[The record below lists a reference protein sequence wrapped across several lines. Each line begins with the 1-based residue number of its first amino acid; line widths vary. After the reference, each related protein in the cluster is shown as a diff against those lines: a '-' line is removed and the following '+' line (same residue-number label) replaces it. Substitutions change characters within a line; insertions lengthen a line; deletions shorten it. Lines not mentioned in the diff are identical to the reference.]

1 MKLQPRVALVTGAA
15 RGQGR
20 AEALRLAR
28 DGYDLLLVDL
38 CADIPGIPYPLGR
51 PEDLAETARLV
62 EDAGRRVEARRAD
75 VRDAAALGT
84 AVAEGA
90 AALGGLDAVVANAGV
105 FAAAPVA
112 ETEAGTWQ
120 AILDTNLSGAWNTAR
135 AALPLLL
142 ERGGGAMVFVAS
154 IAGLKGIEN
163 LGAYA
168 AAKHGVIGLMRTLAI
183 EMAPRGVRVNAV
195 CPTNVGTDLL
205 HNEAMYRL
213 FVPDAAH
220 RDPSALH
227 AAFQT
232 VNRMPVPWVEPEDVA
247 EAVSWLLSDAARFV
261 TGTALAVDAGA
272 LLH

>member
-1 MKLQPRVALVTGAA
+1 LNPEPRAALVTGAA

-38 CADIPGIPYPLGR
+38 CADIAGIPYPLAR
-51 PEDLAETARLV
+51 PEDLAETARLAAR
-62 EDAGRRVEARRAD
+62 AGRRVEARRAD
-75 VRDAAALGT
+75 VRDAAGLAA
-84 AVAEGA
+84 AVADGA
-90 AALGGLDAVVANAGV
+90 GALGGLDAVVANAGV

-112 ETEAGTWQ
+112 ETVSETWQ
-120 AILDTNLSGAWNTAR
+120 ALLDTNLSGAWNTAR
-135 AALPLLL
+135 AALPILF
-142 ERGGGAMVFVAS
+142 ERGAGAIVFVAS

-183 EMAPRGVRVNAV
+183 EMAPRRIRVNAV

-213 FVPDAAH
+213 FVPGDPRPDDDAL
-220 RDPSALH
+220 R

-232 VNRMPVPWVEPEDVA
+232 VNRMPVPWIEPEDVA
-247 EAVSWLLSDAARFV
+247 EAVAWLLSDAARFV

-272 LLH
+272 LLN

>member
-1 MKLQPRVALVTGAA
+1 MSPEPKVALVTGAA

-38 CADIPGIPYPLGR
+38 CADIPGIPYPLAR
-51 PEDLAETARLV
+51 PEDLAETARLAGS
-62 EDAGRRVEARRAD
+62 AGRRVEARRAD
-75 VRDAAALGT
+75 IRDAAALAS

-105 FAAAPVA
+105 FAAAPV
-112 ETEAGTWQ
+112 
-120 AILDTNLSGAWNTAR
+120 LDTAPETWHAIVETNLRGAWNTAR
-135 AALPLLL
+135 ATLPLLL
-142 ERGGGAMVFVAS
+142 ERHGGAMVFVAS

-213 FVPDAAH
+213 FAPDDPRPDPDAL
-220 RDPSALH
+220 RT
-227 AAFQT
+227 AFQT
-232 VNRMPVPWVEPEDVA
+232 VNRMPVPWIEPEDVA
-247 EAVSWLLSDAARFV
+247 EAVAWLLSDGARFV

>member
-1 MKLQPRVALVTGAA
+1 MKPQPKVALVTGAA

-20 AEALRLAR
+20 AEACRLAR

-38 CADIPGIPYPLGR
+38 CADIPGIPYPLAR

-62 EDAGRRVEARRAD
+62 ADAGRRVEARRAD
-75 VRDAAALGT
+75 VRDAAALET

-112 ETEAGTWQ
+112 ETDPGTWQ
-120 AILDTNLSGAWNTAR
+120 AILDTNLGGAWNTAR

-142 ERGGGAMVFVAS
+142 EGGGAMVFVAS

-205 HNEAMYRL
+205 HNEAIYRL
-213 FVPDAAH
+213 FVPNDPHRDDAAL
-220 RDPSALH
+220 RT
-227 AAFQT
+227 AFQM
-232 VNRMPVPWVEPEDVA
+232 VNRMPVPWIEPEDVA